1 MKYGFGCP
9 VGCAVPIR
17 SEPEGFPL
25 EGDVLSDRTQ
35 AFTGLTDDYR
45 AHRPGYPSEALD
57 VLRGHVLDGVADP
70 RLLIDVGSG
79 TGIST
84 RALRAVF
91 GPGPRV
97 VGAEPGHDMRA
108 TAAAEGGGVEY
119 VDARAEE
126 IPFPDAS
133 TTLVLTAQAVHWF
146 DRPAF
151 FAEAVRLLE
160 SGGALAVLSN
170 DRDLSSAFVDE
181 HERLLER
188 YSPGY
193 DRHYRSYDLVGELSA
208 TEGLSGVVGH
218 TFDWTRELTPEGYL
232 GMAMSSSRM
241 AAAAREVGEE
251 RLSVELRA
259 IADRHF
265 PDGRILVPYTTRLVL
280 ARRVLR
286 SDGVSTHRD
295 G

>member
-1 MKYGFGCP
+1 MWRP
-9 VGCAVPIR
+9 RNA
-17 SEPEGFPL
+17 SEGKP
-25 EGDVLSDRTQ
+25 LSDRTQ
-35 AFTGLTDDYR
+35 AFTGLNENYR
-45 AHRPGYPSEALD
+45 VHRPGYPSETLD

-97 VGAEPGHDMRA
+97 VGVEPGNDMRA
-108 TAAAEGGGVEY
+108 TAAAEDGGVEY

-133 TTLVLTAQAVHWF
+133 AALVLTAQAVHWF

-151 FAEAVRLLE
+151 YAEAVRLLE
-160 SGGALAVLSN
+160 PGGALAVLSN
-170 DRDLSSAFVDE
+170 DRDLRSAFTDE

-188 YSPGY
+188 RSPGY

-208 TEGLSGVVGH
+208 TEGLDGAAVH
-218 TFDWTRELTPEGYL
+218 TFGWTRELTPDGYL

-241 AAAAREVGEE
+241 AAAAREIGED
-251 RLSVELRA
+251 RLRTELRA
-259 IADRHF
+259 IADHHF
-265 PDGRILVPYTTRLVL
+265 PDGRILIPYTTRLVL

-286 SDGVSTHRD
+286 SGGISTHRD